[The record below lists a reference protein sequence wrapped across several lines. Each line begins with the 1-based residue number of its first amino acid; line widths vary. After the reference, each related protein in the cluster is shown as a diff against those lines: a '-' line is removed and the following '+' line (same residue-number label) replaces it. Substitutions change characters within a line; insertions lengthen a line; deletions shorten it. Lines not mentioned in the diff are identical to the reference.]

1 MKIIVFYDVPHVDLS
16 LPNGFPALS
25 HLLFLLLTRSFF
37 VLPMQSNKSPD
48 LLHITQAKKITF
60 PYYSMGVLK
69 FWTVVIHGHR
79 LLKTVSTVNRL

>member
-1 MKIIVFYDVPHVDLS
+1 MKIIVFYAVPHVDLS

-48 LLHITQAKKITF
+48 LLHITQATKKKSHFLIIQGEF
-60 PYYSMGVLK
+60 
-69 FWTVVIHGHR
+69 
-79 LLKTVSTVNRL
+79 